1 MMTKKEK
8 IAIFGVGT
16 LICVILV
23 GVNYIYSTTLVNPS
37 AQTYYEAQNVNGT
50 EQIKGVLS
58 NPISFVKVL
67 KNTIDVYG
75 ESYLFG
81 MIASPLGWLDIVV
94 SPLITIAFLV
104 LVIFSS
110 MIENN
115 EVAFSRKQKI
125 WNFLIVVGTALLII
139 GAMYISWT
147 GVGAEVVEGVQG
159 RYFIPLLPLLL
170 LCVSMKQNYIKWN
183 HVHLWLQIVLVLLNG
198 ITLNTIFQHFLV

>member
-1 MMTKKEK
+1 MG
-8 IAIFGVGT
+8 IGSI
-16 LICVILV
+16 ICVAIV
-23 GVNYIYSTTLVNPS
+23 GINYVYSTSLVNPS
-37 AQTYYEAQNVNGT
+37 AQVYYEAQNVNGT
-50 EQIKGVLS
+50 EQIKGVLKA
-58 NPISFVKVL
+58 PISFIKVL
-67 KNTIDVYG
+67 KNTMEVYG

-104 LVIFSS
+104 LVLFSS
-110 MIENN
+110 MIEKN

-125 WNFLIVVGTALLII
+125 WNFLIILGTALLII

-170 LCVSMKQNYIKWN
+170 FCISMKQNYVKWN
-183 HVHLWLQIVLVLLNG
+183 YIHIDLPIVLVLLNG

>member
-1 MMTKKEK
+1 M
-8 IAIFGVGT
+8 
-16 LICVILV
+16 L
-23 GVNYIYSTTLVNPS
+23 
-37 AQTYYEAQNVNGT
+37 
-50 EQIKGVLS
+50 
-58 NPISFVKVL
+58 
-67 KNTIDVYG
+67 
-75 ESYLFG
+75 
-81 MIASPLGWLDIVV
+81 
-94 SPLITIAFLV
+94 
-104 LVIFSS
+104 
-110 MIENN
+110 ENN
-115 EVAFSRKQKI
+115 EVAFSREQKI